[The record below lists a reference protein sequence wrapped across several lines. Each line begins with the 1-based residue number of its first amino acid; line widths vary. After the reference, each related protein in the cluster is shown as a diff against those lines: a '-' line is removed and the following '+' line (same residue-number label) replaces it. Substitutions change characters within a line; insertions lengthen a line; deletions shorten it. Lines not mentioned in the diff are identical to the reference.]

1 MKGTSLR
8 STTGCI
14 LLLAMTGGFAGMS
27 VAQATGPLYSDARG
41 IAVQGDYWAMY
52 RYLAMGGIPDVV
64 DATGQTPLITS
75 ALAGDLG
82 MVALLIDEGA
92 DIGKRTDNGLTALH
106 AAAFVG
112 AADVAA
118 ELIRAGADVNDQANW
133 FGITPLHPAAEENR
147 AGVIAVLLAAGADP
161 TKIDSSKFT
170 ATSRAGWREY
180 WDVFAVLVKAGS
192 GCQTAEIAG
201 AWLYEKCLTFPAPA
215 DANTRRNGMKTIR
228 PSATRSLLIAAALQL
243 VALPLWAGN
252 EAQGFV
258 NTGYFGTVAIRGY
271 DPVAYFTEGKP
282 VPGNPAVAYSWL
294 GADWYFASEDH
305 KALFIADPVAYAP
318 QYGGLCA
325 DGVAYDTATTS
336 IDPNAWRIIDGKLYL
351 NYDTIS
357 AAEFEETAGFVA
369 KADENWATMRNTLP

>member
-1 MKGTSLR
+1 
-8 STTGCI
+8 
-14 LLLAMTGGFAGMS
+14 
-27 VAQATGPLYSDARG
+27 
-41 IAVQGDYWAMY
+41 
-52 RYLAMGGIPDVV
+52 
-64 DATGQTPLITS
+64 
-75 ALAGDLG
+75 
-82 MVALLIDEGA
+82 
-92 DIGKRTDNGLTALH
+92 
-106 AAAFVG
+106 
-112 AADVAA
+112 
-118 ELIRAGADVNDQANW
+118 
-133 FGITPLHPAAEENR
+133 
-147 AGVIAVLLAAGADP
+147 
-161 TKIDSSKFT
+161 
-170 ATSRAGWREY
+170 
-180 WDVFAVLVKAGS
+180 
-192 GCQTAEIAG
+192 
-201 AWLYEKCLTFPAPA
+201 
-215 DANTRRNGMKTIR
+215 MKTIR